1 MSTARLFI
9 SYSHKD
15 ASWLEN
21 VLPHL
26 GILDAQGLVSAWADT
41 DIKPGDRW
49 QERIDAAIGEA
60 EVAVLLVSVNFLTS
74 KFIMEHELP
83 TLLTI
88 MNGKQDGRLRRIVPL
103 LVRECGWQSVPALKQ
118 LEMRPKVQ
126 GQVKAL
132 AGLSPHDQDVQL
144 TGFAEQVSQLL
155 FDAPRSEGKV
165 AAAAGG
171 AAVAV
176 IGATDYATLELRISH
191 CAWNSYRVEL
201 CFTWSGD
208 RAQDFVRRYGV
219 CLNLDVFAGIENPD
233 DYARLL
239 SKALFPKPEDS
250 AALILAK
257 GRAKEKRVTLRV
269 RICIDRSARELHS
282 LHWEK
287 LTVWGGADNPLAV
300 ASVAFARYVLGYG
313 GGSRAT
319 LVRRSTEPTALLLGA
334 TAAPDVASDSGD
346 IEALD
351 ALDVVA
357 QALSRVGIHCTVE
370 QRWYAIPDLR
380 EALRAHHEV
389 DYLYLLVRDCPSGP
403 PGALLCNL
411 DAGGCGPTDDIRGA
425 VAEALD
431 AMERLPRLAV
441 VVPMVASAGPQ
452 LVANPWPWLV
462 HLAYEIVERG
472 VLGVVTLQDSLDS
485 ANWHAFLARFFSE
498 LTAHGQSD
506 EAARIARKQIVG
518 SPAASAPV
526 VVTRMRSARLWYEP
540 HLMDETRR
548 DQTWD
553 LLISRV
559 AEGRCTPI
567 IGPGVDYRIAHFR
580 QHIAQDWAE
589 RYQYPLAMHEQLSLP
604 QVAQYV
610 AATRGDAHLEAAF
623 SKDLHDFA
631 LQRYG
636 HLLKGVERGQPLAK
650 MLALIAGKV
659 LLAEPDDPHVVLASL
674 PFATYVTA
682 NFNNF
687 LAEALRRSEPARV
700 PTELV
705 FNADGPAQGG
715 AAISVPSPEQPLVY
729 HLFGRLDDIESLV
742 LTEDDY
748 FDFLIDFWREHER
761 VPPVVRAALASSSLL
776 FLGFNLNQWD
786 FRVLFRSL
794 LKGAGNQKRRKQL
807 HVAVQVDPDDDQ
819 ITDPD
824 RAREYLEQYF
834 EGFSE
839 SEVSIYWGSSEDFL
853 SELQSRWRE
862 RGS

>member
-1 MSTARLFI
+1 MSTTRLFI

-15 ASWLEN
+15 TSWLEK
-21 VLPHL
+21 VMPHL
-26 GILDAQGLVSAWADT
+26 SILDAQGLVSAWADQE
-41 DIKPGDRW
+41 IKPGERW
-49 QERIDAAIGEA
+49 KERIDAAIGEA

-74 KFIMEHELP
+74 EFIMKYELP
-83 TLLTI
+83 TLLAI
-88 MNGKQDGRLRRIVPL
+88 MNGEKKGRLRRLVPL
-103 LVRECGWQSVPALKQ
+103 LLRQCRWGSVAELEQ
-118 LEMRPKVQ
+118 LEMRPKVH
-126 GQVKAL
+126 GNVEAL
-132 AGLSPHDQDVQL
+132 EGLSQHQQDVHL
-144 TGFAEQVSQLL
+144 TDFAEQVSKLL

-176 IGATDYATLELRISH
+176 IGAKDYATLELRISH
-191 CAWNSYRVEL
+191 SAWNSYRVEL
-201 CFTWSGD
+201 CFTWSGS
-208 RAQDFVRRYGV
+208 RKEDFVCRYGV
-219 CLNLDVFAGIENPD
+219 CLNMDAFAVIED
-233 DYARLL
+233 AEDYALELR
-239 SKALFPKPEDS
+239 KALFPKPENW
-250 AALILAK
+250 AAVSLARE
-257 GRAKEKRVTLRV
+257 RAEAKRVKLRV

-282 LHWEK
+282 LRWEK
-287 LTVWGGADNPLAV
+287 LTVWGGSDNPLAL

-313 GGSRAT
+313 GGSHAT
-319 LVRRSTEPTALLLGA
+319 LVRRSAEPRALLLGLA
-334 TAAPDVASDSGD
+334 VTPADRSSNDESTETLEP
-346 IEALD
+346 
-351 ALDVVA
+351 VA
-357 QALSRVGIHCTVE
+357 QVLSEAGICCTVE
-370 QRWYAIPDLR
+370 QHWYAIPDLR
-380 EALRAHHEV
+380 ELLRKHKEV
-389 DYLYLLVRDCPSGP
+389 DYLYVLIRDCPCDP
-403 PGALLCNL
+403 QGALLCNP
-411 DAGGCGPTDDIRGA
+411 DSGDCGPTDRVRSAIADA
-425 VAEALD
+425 LEAMD
-431 AMERLPRLAV
+431 RLPRLV
-441 VVPMVASAGPQ
+441 VVAPKLASADTP
-452 LVANPWPWLV
+452 VEAKPWSWLA
-462 HLAYEIVERG
+462 HLAHEIVRRG
-472 VLGVVTLQDSLDS
+472 VLGVVTLQEPLNT
-485 ANWHAFLARFFSE
+485 ATWHMFLARFFEE
-498 LTAHGQSD
+498 LMAHGLSD
-506 EAARIARKQIVG
+506 EATRAAREKIV
-518 SPAASAPV
+518 SLPEASAPV
-526 VVTRMRSARLWYEP
+526 MVTRLRSARLWYEP

-553 LLISRV
+553 LLISRI

-567 IGPGVDYRIAHFR
+567 VGPGVDHRVARFR

-604 QVAQYV
+604 QVAQYI
-610 AATRGDAHLEAAF
+610 AATRGDAYLEAAF
-623 SKDLHDFA
+623 SKDLRDFA

-636 HLLKGVERGQPLAK
+636 HLLKGGERGLPLTK
-650 MLALIAGKV
+650 MLSLIAGKV

-705 FNADGPAQGG
+705 FSADCSSETDAVIY
-715 AAISVPSPEQPLVY
+715 APSPEQPLVY

-761 VPPVVRAALASSSLL
+761 VPSVVRAALASSSLL

-794 LKGAGNQKRRKQL
+794 LKGAGHQKRRKQL

-853 SELQSRWRE
+853 TELQRQWRE